1 MTPDTATAYAPSSR
15 GEARG
20 AASVSVTVAE
30 PSSWE
35 TGATGGLAPASAA
48 ASATEPDGPVTE
60 NAAEPESA
68 TASLNVMSMAVADSK
83 SAVAVGAIPS
93 VAWTGSA
100 LAGRPLAPTMSV
112 APAAPAPASYVTVGL
127 CAAVSGACVSAIVGT
142 MPAAVTV
149 AADTALIDV
158 ARGSSPAALSAS
170 STVHWAA
177 SRDIEAVMAESS
189 APANVMS
196 VVVAD
201 VERAEYESVP
211 AGGAVAPAAPAE

>member
-48 ASATEPDGPVTE
+48 ASATEPDGPVTA

-158 ARGSSPAALSAS
+158 ARGSSPATLSAS

-201 VERAEYESVP
+201 VERAE
-211 AGGAVAPAAPAE
+211 